1 MELNM
6 NLKQFLESYDV
17 FYKDDFDAIVGWAAY
32 NGCQPELIECIAALG
47 KSIAEDKRS
56 LEWQIHEW
64 SAYAMNLVPA
74 IEEDT
79 DFTTCINALRL
90 AYFAYNGHQFIDI
103 MDYILKSKNITFETV
118 ADMHPMI
125 AMKYNN
131 LKEQYVEEEA

>member
-1 MELNM
+1 MQLEL
-6 NLKQFLESYDV
+6 KHFLESYDV

-32 NGCQPELIECIAALG
+32 NGCQADLIESISALA

-56 LEWQIHEW
+56 LEGQVHEW
-64 SAYAMNLVPA
+64 AYYAMNLVPS

-90 AYFAYNGHQFIDI
+90 AYFAYNGHQFINAV
-103 MDYILKSKNITFETV
+103 DYILRSKNITFETV

-125 AMKYNN
+125 TMKYNS